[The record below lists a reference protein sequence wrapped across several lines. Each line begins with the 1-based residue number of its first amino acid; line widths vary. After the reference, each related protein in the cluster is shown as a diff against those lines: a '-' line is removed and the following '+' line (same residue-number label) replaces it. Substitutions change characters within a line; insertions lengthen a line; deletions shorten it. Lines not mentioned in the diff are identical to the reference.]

1 MELYYDNLAGNMWTP
16 EEVLLFK
23 RKKKAPVVI
32 NDLKPAERT
41 ILGLF
46 IQNKYDVKFSPREEM
61 QDISDVLNKLYAW
74 TAYTQDWHF
83 KDIELVRQA
92 CVAVW
97 VIRKFMSK

>member
-1 MELYYDNLAGNMWTP
+1 MDQNQSINLEKSITGDDLYQSHLQVLQYWSPFWDKMELYYDNLAGNMWTP

-46 IQNKYDVKFSPREEM
+46 IQNKYV
-61 QDISDVLNKLYAW
+61 
-74 TAYTQDWHF
+74 
-83 KDIELVRQA
+83 
-92 CVAVW
+92 
-97 VIRKFMSK
+97 